1 MESILFDM
9 KTICLSSN
17 PSLINY
23 YLIKKKRILLRKMV
37 FYIYFRIDCIRQ
49 NEMRY
54 LTLIYENNIIV
65 ICEREIYRKKYSEIC
80 KLKKQI
86 SFSDFKLP
94 IQYLNKL
101 GRKSF

>member
-37 FYIYFRIDCIRQ
+37 FYIYFRIDRIRQ
-49 NEMRY
+49 NELRY
-54 LTLIYENNIIV
+54 LVVVHENNINF
-65 ICEREIYRKKYSEIC
+65 IC
-80 KLKKQI
+80 
-86 SFSDFKLP
+86 
-94 IQYLNKL
+94 NKEDD
-101 GRKSF
+101 RRF